1 MQVTT
6 ENNYNQESTWQNQI
20 RDILGDS
27 TSGRINNN
35 IDYHS
40 EMLLYL
46 SPFWQWPNRKMFLS
60 RY

>member
-46 SPFWQWPNRKMFLS
+46 SPF
-60 RY
+60 